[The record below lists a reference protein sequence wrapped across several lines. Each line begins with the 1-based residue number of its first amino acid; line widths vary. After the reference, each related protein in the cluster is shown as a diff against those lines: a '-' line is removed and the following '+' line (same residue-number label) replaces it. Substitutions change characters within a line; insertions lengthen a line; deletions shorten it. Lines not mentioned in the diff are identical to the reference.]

1 LFLAVRNHVEMQLLC
16 ISNAEMTTCF
26 DHLIICLCKKMGV
39 NKFSNSAKYLL
50 SLVSVKNTGQFF
62 HSVISLNRRLK
73 MKELIRLKEYTRVQ
87 RSRIQRANLKMLA
100 WSRLLLAMFT

>member
-1 LFLAVRNHVEMQLLC
+1 MQLLC

-62 HSVISLNRRLK
+62 HLQWSV
-73 MKELIRLKEYTRVQ
+73 
-87 RSRIQRANLKMLA
+87 
-100 WSRLLLAMFT
+100 